1 MYGMSYVVLS
11 MLSVYLV
18 LTKKKKKKKK
28 KMDPH
33 RKDREKKAISS

>member
-28 KMDPH
+28 MDPH